1 MDASQSNAAMPAS
14 PAPFEIPA
22 DAPRSGV
29 IHARHRHRD
38 RFTVVGNH
46 LAQHPALSG
55 LAIGVGVRIQS
66 LPDGADVSVKRL
78 ALLLPEGEISIRRAL
93 NELVA
98 AGYLE
103 RRRVALGG
111 GRYATRLV
119 WYDKPGAVSVP
130 EAAPVPEVA
139 AVSEV
144 AAAPAAVQPETPPP
158 SPAAPPSGPAAA
170 ILARLRAV
178 DSRLVLSCRDVE
190 RLAPAVDGWL
200 ALGIEGAQ
208 VTRTLTSA
216 LPPAHVPVH
225 HPARFLAYRLA
236 TQMPPP
242 LPAEAPSPPPLA
254 PLVSCDGCE
263 RAVRSHGPDPLCA
276 DCRAARGPEG
286 RAAA

>member
-1 MDASQSNAAMPAS
+1 M
-14 PAPFEIPA
+14 
-22 DAPRSGV
+22 
-29 IHARHRHRD
+29 IHVRHRHRD

-46 LAQHPALSG
+46 LAQHPTLSG

-103 RRRVALGG
+103 RRRVALGSG
-111 GRYATRLV
+111 QYATRLV
-119 WYDKPGAVSVP
+119 WYDKPGAVSVAASVP
-130 EAAPVPEVA
+130 EAAPVPEGVPA
-139 AVSEV
+139 SDASP
-144 AAAPAAVQPETPPP
+144 APAAGQPETPPS

-208 VTRTLTSA
+208 VTRTLTAA

-236 TQMPPP
+236 TQTPPP
-242 LPAEAPSPPPLA
+242 LPAEAPSPPSPPSLA

-276 DCRAARGPEG
+276 DCRSARGTEG

>member
-1 MDASQSNAAMPAS
+1 M
-14 PAPFEIPA
+14 
-22 DAPRSGV
+22 
-29 IHARHRHRD
+29 IHVRHRHRD

-46 LAQHPALSG
+46 LAQHPTLSG

-103 RRRVALGG
+103 RRRVALGS

-119 WYDKPGAVSVP
+119 WYDKPGA
-130 EAAPVPEVA
+130 AAPE
-139 AVSEV
+139 
-144 AAAPAAVQPETPPP
+144 AAPAAVSVPEDAAASAAEQTEAPP
-158 SPAAPPSGPAAA
+158 SPPSPPPAPPSKPAAA

-178 DSRLVLSCRDVE
+178 DPRLLLSCRDVE

-208 VTRTLTSA
+208 VTRTLTAA
-216 LPPAHVPVH
+216 LPPAHVPIH

-236 TQMPPP
+236 TQQPPP
-242 LPAEAPSPPPLA
+242 LPAGAPSPPPLA
-254 PLVSCDGCE
+254 PLVSCDECE
-263 RAVRSHGPDPLCA
+263 RAVRSHESDPLCA
-276 DCRAARGPEG
+276 ECRSVRGAEGSSAA
-286 RAAA
+286 